1 MVEEVNNYE
10 NIDFN
15 ENNLS
20 NLSEFNKKIKKSGV
34 IYLSRIPIGMTI
46 PNLRKLLEKYEIK
59 RIYLVPFKEKKFNDF
74 GKKVQA
80 YKEGWVEFE
89 DKILAKLCEFQLNG
103 KPIGGKK
110 NCSYKDDLWTIK
122 YLHKFKWHHLT
133 EKLNYNKNLR
143 EKRIKNEIRQGKRE
157 NEFMVKMFEKSKL
170 LNKKREKENENNE
183 NENNENNENENE
195 NEENE
200 NNNNEIDNENE
211 ENELE
216 KIRKKFKQKKPIIKN
231 NNK

>member
-10 NIDFN
+10 NIDLLS
-15 ENNLS
+15 EDNNLS
-20 NLSEFNKKIKKSGV
+20 NIDEFNNKIKKTGI

-46 PNLRKLLEKYEIK
+46 PDLRKLLEKYEIK
-59 RIYLVPFKEKKFNDF
+59 RCYLVPFKEKKINDF

-89 DKILAKLCEFQLNG
+89 DKILAKLCEYQLNG
-103 KPIGGKK
+103 HPIGGKK
-110 NCSYKDDLWTIK
+110 SCPYKDDLWTIK

-133 EKLNYNKNLR
+133 EKLNFNKNLR
-143 EKRIKNEIRQGKRE
+143 EKRIKNEIRQGRRE
-157 NEFMVKMFEKSKL
+157 NEFMLKIFEKSKI
-170 LNKKREKENENNE
+170 LNRKREKEK
-183 NENNENNENENE
+183 
-195 NEENE
+195 EENK
-200 NNNNEIDNENE
+200 IDDDDVKKDELSE
-211 ENELE
+211 ENDIE